1 MTQNTK
7 KHLRHLTIIYKLL
20 SIIYKLLSI
29 IYKLTPS
36 LTGEG
41 WGGAPTSPAT
51 ALD

>member
-1 MTQNTK
+1 MTQNAK
-7 KHLRHLTIIYKLL
+7 KHLRHLT
-20 SIIYKLLSI
+20 IIYKLLSI

-41 WGGAPTSPAT
+41 WGGVPTSPAT